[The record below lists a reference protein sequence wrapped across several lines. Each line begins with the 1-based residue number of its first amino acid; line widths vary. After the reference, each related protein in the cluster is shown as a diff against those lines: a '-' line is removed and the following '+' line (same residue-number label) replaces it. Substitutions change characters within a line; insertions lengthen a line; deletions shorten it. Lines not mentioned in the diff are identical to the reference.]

1 MRVGVLMGGVSS
13 ERDVSLRSGR
23 AVLEALRRKGVEAI
37 ALEVGEDLVQRV
49 LEAKIDVAFV
59 ALHGRLGE
67 DGTVQGLL
75 ELLGIPY
82 TGSGVLASAL
92 AMNKLKA
99 KMIFKANSIPT
110 PDFVPLEREKDVD
123 FPLPWVVKPASE
135 GSTIGVTVVEREEE
149 LAEAVELARRYD
161 EEVFIERFIP
171 GKELTVAVVDG
182 RAFEVIEVAPK
193 TGIYDYQA
201 KYTPGMT
208 DYLIPATVPEQKRK
222 EAKALGL
229 RAYEALGCWGCA
241 RVDMRMEEDG
251 KIWVLEVNTIPGM
264 TETSLVPKAAA
275 YEGVSFDDLVLQML
289 KGASLKVKR

>member
-13 ERDVSLRSGR
+13 EREISLRSGR
-23 AVLEALRRKGVEAI
+23 AVLEALRRKGVDAI
-37 ALEVGEDLVQRV
+37 PLEVGEDLVQRV

-59 ALHGRLGE
+59 ILHGRLGE

-92 AMNKLKA
+92 AMNKVKA
-99 KMIFKANSIPT
+99 KMIFKASSIPT
-110 PDFVPLEREKDVD
+110 PDFVPLEGAKGAP

-135 GSTIGVTVVEREEE
+135 GSTIGVTVVEREED
-149 LAEAVELARRYD
+149 LGKAVELARRYD
-161 EEVFIERFIP
+161 QEVFIERFIP

-182 RAFEVIEVAPK
+182 RAFEVVEVAPK
-193 TGIYDYQA
+193 TGIYDYRA

-208 DYLIPATVPEQKRK
+208 DYLIPATVPEQKRE
-222 EAKALGL
+222 EAKALAL

-241 RVDMRMEEDG
+241 RVDMRMEEEG
-251 KIWVLEVNTIPGM
+251 RIWVLEVNTIPGM

-289 KGASLKVKR
+289 KGASLKVRR

>member
-13 ERDVSLRSGR
+13 EREVSLRSGR
-23 AVLEALRRKGVEAI
+23 AVLEALRRKGVDAVP
-37 ALEVGEDLVQRV
+37 LEVGEDLVQRV

-59 ALHGRLGE
+59 ILHGRLGE

-92 AMNKLKA
+92 AMNKVKA
-99 KMIFKANSIPT
+99 KMIFKASSIPT
-110 PDFVPLEREKDVD
+110 PDFVPLEGAKGAP

-135 GSTIGVTVVEREEE
+135 GSTIGVTVVEREED
-149 LAEAVELARRYD
+149 LGKAVELARRYD
-161 EEVFIERFIP
+161 QEVFIERFIP

-182 RAFEVIEVAPK
+182 RAFEVVEVAPK
-193 TGIYDYQA
+193 TGIYDYRA

-208 DYLIPATVPEQKRK
+208 DYLIPATVPEQKRE
-222 EAKALGL
+222 EAKALAL

-241 RVDMRMEEDG
+241 RVDMRMEEG
-251 KIWVLEVNTIPGM
+251 GRIWVLEVNTIPGM

-275 YEGVSFDDLVLQML
+275 YERVSFDDLVLQML
-289 KGASLKVKR
+289 KGASLKVRR

>member
-1 MRVGVLMGGVSS
+1 MGGVSS
-13 ERDVSLRSGR
+13 EREISLRSGR
-23 AVLEALRRKGVEAI
+23 AVLEALRRKGVDAI
-37 ALEVGEDLVQRV
+37 PLEVGEDLVQRV

-59 ALHGRLGE
+59 ILHGRLGE

-92 AMNKLKA
+92 AMNKVKA
-99 KMIFKANSIPT
+99 KMIFKASSIPT
-110 PDFVPLEREKDVD
+110 PDFVPLEGAKAAP

-135 GSTIGVTVVEREEE
+135 GSTIGVTVVEREED
-149 LAEAVELARRYD
+149 LGKAVELARRYD
-161 EEVFIERFIP
+161 QEVFIERFIP

-182 RAFEVIEVAPK
+182 KAFEVVEVAPK
-193 TGIYDYQA
+193 TGIYDYRA

-208 DYLIPATVPEQKRK
+208 DYLIPATVPEQKRE
-222 EAKALGL
+222 EAKALAL
-229 RAYEALGCWGCA
+229 RAYEVLGCWGCA
-241 RVDMRMEEDG
+241 RVDMRMEEG
-251 KIWVLEVNTIPGM
+251 GRIWVLEVNTIPGM

-289 KGASLKVKR
+289 KGASLKVRR